1 MVINKAFTIKNEYIY
16 IMIYSW
22 ELASGKLL
30 QFAMV
35 QMAHLVLCFTYIFD
49 GDCRGYLQKYS
60 DTMMGSIDIFNEDTI
75 TIFSCGQNL
84 GLPRTKFYR

>member
-1 MVINKAFTIKNEYIY
+1 MVINKAFTIKNGY

-22 ELASGKLL
+22 ELASGELL

-35 QMAHLVLCFTYIFD
+35 QMAHLVPCFTYIFD

-60 DTMMGSIDIFNEDTI
+60 DTMMGSVNRYI
-75 TIFSCGQNL
+75 
-84 GLPRTKFYR
+84 

>member
-1 MVINKAFTIKNEYIY
+1 MVINKAFTIKNGY

-49 GDCRGYLQKYS
+49 GDCLFQKQTVKSSEAIYKN
-60 DTMMGSIDIFNEDTI
+60 IQI
-75 TIFSCGQNL
+75 Q
-84 GLPRTKFYR
+84 